1 MLGTQE
7 ELDMPNPFFEEEFEF
22 IQPDGSKIKLI
33 GWGNQNYAVF
43 ETLDG
48 YTVIKD
54 PSTGFYQY
62 AKLSANKS
70 YLEPTGVVVGK
81 AKPKSLGIEK
91 HLRAPRDVAMR
102 ASRVAYQPMG
112 SKSRWEERR
121 DKAKDEKQMAS
132 MTKGAFRAPP
142 PKATKGE
149 YTGLCILI
157 QFPDDPGSISQSD
170 VEDFCNKQG
179 YNEYEN
185 AGSVYDYFY
194 DVSQGKLKYTNIVT
208 SYYTAKNSK
217 DYYTNSSIPQPERAV
232 ELIEEAIS
240 DLKEKGFDFSRMTV
254 DDEGYI
260 FAVNVFYAGIRTN
273 NWGEGLWPHSYH
285 LGLPYDVGN
294 GRKVYDYQITDM
306 GNDLSISTFCHEN
319 GHMVCNFPDLYDYG
333 RDDPH
338 KVPASYGIGKYCL
351 MCAGGRDKKNPAQ
364 ICAYLKYKA
373 GWADKVTPITEGAY
387 TVKAGVNEFFIKAK
401 SPTEYFI
408 IENRLQEG
416 RDASLPASGLAIWHV
431 DELGSNDYEDMKPKR
446 HYECSLVQADN
457 LFDLELKANVGDMK
471 DLYSAEINPSFGDST
486 GPSSKWWDGAS
497 SGLEIVEV
505 SSPGREMVFKS
516 IKKGGGFHKTSNPKK
531 TIPDGDEKGIR
542 DVIAFDEGANVSS
555 LKVGIHIV
563 HPWAG
568 DLQVTLISP
577 LGVQAVLYDRNSTS
591 AGELKATLDVS
602 STPELRN
609 LINQPI
615 KGDWTLWVKDLAASD
630 EGVLNSW
637 SIDVDGQSSNVVE
650 AEDIPAQKIPDNDPS
665 GIVRTVDMDHPGTVN
680 NLEVSID
687 ITHTYIGDLVITLTS
702 PQGTSIELQ
711 HPADDDH
718 DSLIKSYSTA
728 STPELEKLIGES
740 IKGKWKL
747 KVADTAAE
755 DIGKLN
761 RWGLKIMPA

>member
-1 MLGTQE
+1 
-7 ELDMPNPFFEEEFEF
+7 MPNPFFEEEFEF
-22 IQPDGSKIKLI
+22 VQPDGSKIKLM

-43 ETLDG
+43 ETPDG

-54 PSTGFYQY
+54 PQTGFYQY
-62 AKLSANKS
+62 AKLSANKN

-81 AKPKSLGIEK
+81 AKSRSPGIEK
-91 HLRAPRDVAMR
+91 HLRAPRDAAIR
-102 ASRVAYQPMG
+102 SSRVAYQPMG

-121 DKAKDEKQMAS
+121 EKAKDEQRLAAMS
-132 MTKGAFRAPP
+132 RGAFRAPP
-142 PKATKGE
+142 RRGTKGE

-157 QFPDDPGSISQSD
+157 QFPDDPGSISQSEI
-170 VEDFCNKQG
+170 EDFCNKKG
-179 YNEYEN
+179 YNGYEN

-194 DVSQGKLKYTNIVT
+194 DVSQGNLKYTNIVT

-232 ELIEEAIS
+232 ELIEEALS
-240 DLKEKGFDFSRMTV
+240 ELKEKGFDFSRLSA
-254 DDEGYI
+254 DSEGYI
-260 FAVNVFYAGIRTN
+260 YAVNVFYAGIRTN
-273 NWGEGLWPHSYH
+273 NWGEGLWPHSHH
-285 LGLPYDVGN
+285 LNWPLDVGN
-294 GRKVYDYQITDM
+294 GRKAYDYQITDM
-306 GNDLSISTFCHEN
+306 GYDLSISTFCHEN
-319 GHMVCNFPDLYDYG
+319 GHMVCDFPDLYDYG

-338 KVPASYGIGKYCL
+338 KVAESYGIGKYCL

-364 ICAYLKYKA
+364 VCAYLKYKA

-387 TVKAGVNEFFIKAK
+387 AVKAGVNDFFIRAK

-446 HYECSLVQADN
+446 HYECSLEQADN
-457 LFDLELKANVGDMK
+457 LFDLEQKANVGDGR
-471 DLYSAEINPSFGDST
+471 DLYSAEVNSSFGDST
-486 GPSSKWWDGAS
+486 GPNSKWWDGSS
-497 SGLEIVEV
+497 SGLEIVEI
-505 SSPGREMVFKS
+505 SSPGREMTFKS
-516 IKKGGGFHKTSNPKK
+516 IKKGNGFHKTSSPKK
-531 TIPDGDEKGIR
+531 AIPDNDEKGIR
-542 DVIAFDEGANVSS
+542 DVITFDDGANVSS
-555 LKVGIHIV
+555 IKVGIHIV
-563 HPWAG
+563 HPWPG

-577 LGVQAVLYDRNSTS
+577 SGVQAVLYSRNSTGE
-591 AGELKATLDVS
+591 GELNATLDVS

-615 KGDWTLWVKDLAASD
+615 KGDWTLWVQDLAASE

-637 SIDVDGQSSNVVE
+637 SIEIDGQTSNVLE
-650 AEDIPAQKIPDNDPS
+650 AEDIPVVMIPDNDQN
-665 GIVRTVDMDHPGTVN
+665 GIMRTIDLDHPGTVN

-687 ITHTYIGDLVITLTS
+687 ITHTYIGDLVIALTS
-702 PQGTSIELQ
+702 PQGTRIELQ
-711 HPADDDH
+711 HPADNDE

-728 STPELEKLIGES
+728 SAPELEKLIGES

-747 KVADTAAE
+747 LVADMAAE
-755 DIGKLN
+755 DRGKLN